1 MAGAIAAVLEELKST
16 ADELSCPI
24 CLTTATDPVA
34 LAACGHIGCA
44 GCLAEWMSRKP
55 ECPTCRAPAPPDRP
69 PTKVHALDNIMG
81 KLAAVQERLEA
92 ARLEVLLR
100 TSSTDGSGGGAP
112 ADSVSIERVFKDSVR
127 EALVVS
133 AAYVTEL
140 QTARDKA
147 VTDAGKRYDAMAA
160 AIAVSAAGG
169 DPHHKEKLAR
179 AAAERDAAVAAADAA
194 YRTAYGELVTEARGY
209 LAVAA
214 KPVTLLATT
223 VTVRVPALDLSFEL
237 RLRPVDSIA
246 SAVIPAIRAA
256 VAAAQQ
262 ADVVTYG
269 ADVKWRLEGT
279 ALAVL
284 AAAAPAPP
292 AEDGAAVEGAAA
304 AAGGAGAGAG
314 AGVAAAAALPA
325 AVAAAAAAVAEPAP
339 EAAKV
344 PDCLDSTVPIFRQC
358 AGGRPTAGT
367 VIVCDGAVSA
377 SALRASRCLT
387 EFWEPGTRADYFWCS
402 TCNIKWV
409 CAACATACHRDKG
422 HKVSPFL
429 KEHVAAYACCYCK
442 TRSGGKCC
450 LGKPQPTGVA
460 AAAPAV
466 GGAGHAPV
474 AAVPPAS
481 GV

>member
-24 CLTTATDPVA
+24 CLSTATDPVA
-34 LAACGHIGCA
+34 LVGCGHIGCA
-44 GCLAEWMSRKP
+44 GCFAEWMSRKP
-55 ECPTCRAPAPPDRP
+55 ECPTCRAPAPLDRP
-69 PTKVHALDNIMG
+69 PTKVHALDNIMS

-147 VTDAGKRYDAMAA
+147 ITDAGKRYDSMAA

-194 YRTAYGELVTEARGY
+194 YRAAYGELVTEARGY

-223 VTVRVPALDLSFEL
+223 VTVRVPALALSLEL
-237 RLRPVDSIA
+237 RLRPVDSVA

-262 ADVVTYG
+262 ADVVTYDP
-269 ADVKWRLEGT
+269 DVKWRLEGT
-279 ALAVL
+279 ALAAL
-284 AAAAPAPP
+284 AAAPAPP
-292 AEDGAAVEGAAA
+292 AEAGVAAESAAA
-304 AAGGAGAGAG
+304 AADGAGAGAG
-314 AGVAAAAALPA
+314 AGVPAAAPAAAPAAPAALSDA
-325 AVAAAAAAVAEPAP
+325 DAVKLP
-339 EAAKV
+339 E
-344 PDCLDSTVPIFRQC
+344 CLDPAVPIFRQC
-358 AGGRPTAGT
+358 AGGRPAAGT

-377 SALRASRCLT
+377 SALRASKCLT
-387 EFWEPGTRADYFWCS
+387 EFWEPGTRADYFWCV

-409 CAACATACHRDKG
+409 CAACATACHKDKG
-422 HKVSPFL
+422 HKVAPFL

-450 LGKPQPTGVA
+450 ISKPGAAGVGAGAGGA

-466 GGAGHAPV
+466 GGAGHAPGAS
-474 AAVPPAS
+474 AAG